1 MTEFQ
6 MQDGGLLSERST
18 HEIAQSLAQRTGG
31 DPLTHEAHQT
41 FIRVYTTLT
50 GAVRKNSPSSLSLGR
65 YNVLRFLYTADEHRL
80 LMSEL
85 GDRLEVSATVVTRL
99 VESLVEEGLV
109 RREGHDSDKRKTWA
123 SLTPAGE
130 ALFESELPLML
141 ELIEDLW
148 QGLRDDEKR
157 LLIHLLT
164 KLRISL
170 LSLDTLAHPN
180 ASGLRS
186 PAVD

>member
-18 HEIAQSLAQRTGG
+18 REIAQSLAQRTGG

-50 GAVRKNSPSSLSLGR
+50 GAVRKNSPSTLSLGR
-65 YNVLRFLYTADEHRL
+65 YNVLRFLYTADERRL

-123 SLTPAGE
+123 SLTPDGA
-130 ALFESELPLML
+130 ALFESELPQML

-170 LSLDTLAHPN
+170 LSLDTLPHS
-180 ASGLRS
+180 ASSLRS